1 MMYEYEENCMSK
13 KKSTKRN
20 KRRSKKSFLIAFPI
34 GMFVLGVVLLSLA
47 FFDTMKHA
55 FYISQLFIT
64 QDVVVEATDIAEES
78 SDEELTI
85 NGFPKFG
92 DKYAELRIESA
103 GIVSPI
109 YVGDSEEILLQ
120 GTGQYY
126 GSVFPGD
133 IGNTVLAGHRNSVFV
148 TLGEAEIGDEIIM
161 DTSYG
166 EYVYEIIETKITKGN
181 DQSILAQTDE
191 SILTVYTCY
200 PFDYIGYSPD
210 RYSVIAKLVE
220 GTPLSEID
228 F

>member
-1 MMYEYEENCMSK
+1 MK
-13 KKSTKRN
+13 KKRN
-20 KRRSKKSFLIAFPI
+20 KKGSQKRFLFLFPI
-34 GMFVLGVVLLSLA
+34 GMFVLGAVLLSLA

-64 QDVVVEATDIAEES
+64 QDVMVEAADITEESAEDEMIAETS
-78 SDEELTI
+78 
-85 NGFPKFG
+85 FPKFG

-103 GIVSPI
+103 GIVTPI
-109 YVGDSEEILLQ
+109 YVGDSEEILLK

-126 GSVFPGD
+126 GSVFPGE
-133 IGNTVLAGHRNSVFV
+133 IGNTVLVGHRNSVFV
-148 TLGEAEIGDEIIM
+148 TLGQAKIGDEIVM
-161 DTSYG
+161 ATSYG
-166 EYVYEIIETKITKGN
+166 DYVYEIIDTKITKGD